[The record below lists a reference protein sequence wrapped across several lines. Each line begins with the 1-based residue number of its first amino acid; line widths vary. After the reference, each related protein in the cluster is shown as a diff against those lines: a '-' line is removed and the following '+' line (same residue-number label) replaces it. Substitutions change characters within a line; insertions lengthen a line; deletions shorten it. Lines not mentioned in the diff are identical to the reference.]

1 MDFANLKSLTIHEG
15 EVKEIYCGDVLLW
28 KGGYTNLVPL
38 STTEDGKTIYG
49 EDYNGDGIKD
59 GYKNGYRIR
68 SGGLEAVTT
77 VGSCTG
83 FIKVTAGD
91 VVRLSGYDVKD
102 AATENAINV
111 ADINHNNL
119 GQIVANNSAS
129 YGCFQSKGENWDDVI
144 SEGNG
149 VYYWIVPSGYGIEYI
164 RVSGYTEA
172 DGSKMIVTIN
182 EEIE

>member
-1 MDFANLKSLTIHEG
+1 MLDFAGVKSITIPEG
-15 EVKEIYCGDVLLW
+15 KVKKITRKSDGFMLW
-28 KGGYTNLVPL
+28 KGGYTNQVPL
-38 STTEDGKTIYG
+38 STTEDGKTIY
-49 EDYNGDGIKD
+49 NGT

-77 VGSCTG
+77 AGSCTG

-91 VVRLSGYDVKD
+91 VVRLSGDYDIKAVC
-102 AATENAINV
+102 TENAINV
-111 ADINHNNL
+111 ADINRNNL
-119 GQIVANNSAS
+119 GQIVANNSDS

-164 RVSGYTEA
+164 RVTGYTKA